1 MADEDRLLGG
11 YDPNAGRSAHVASRP
26 KLIPVPSLLRALLS
40 EHLDP
45 GYAAAAAKRSES
57 AAQASG
63 RERAVGWLWQALAAL
78 LIAAVFAAAVAQA
91 RSVAPGVRSA
101 QQLLLGNV
109 RSSESTAARL
119 AQRRSELSSR
129 VDDVQRRALADDA
142 EGQRLL
148 ARLDALGLAAASTA
162 VIGPGLK
169 VTVTD
174 PGAGPNL
181 SDVSKQR
188 VSGSRQIILDRDLQL
203 VVNSLWASGAEA
215 ISVGGVRIGPNAT
228 IRQAGGAILVDNN
241 PTSSPYTIL
250 AVGPPRAMR
259 DIFDQ
264 SSGLQRLKL
273 LEVSYGVVV
282 TVDAAD
288 GLTLPAGSIRDIKF
302 AKQIG
307 PQ

>member
-1 MADEDRLLGG
+1 MAEVDRTLGG
-11 YDPNAGRSAHVASRP
+11 YDPNAGHGAHVASRP
-26 KLIPVPSLLRALLS
+26 KHIPVPSLLRALLS

-45 GYAAAAAKRSES
+45 GYAAAAAKRGGAEVER
-57 AAQASG
+57 SG
-63 RERAVGWLWQALAAL
+63 PRRVFGWLWQALAAL
-78 LIAAVFAAAVAQA
+78 LIATVFAAAVAQA
-91 RSVAPGVRSA
+91 RSVAPGMRSE

-109 RSSESTAARL
+109 RSAESSAAKL
-119 AQRRSELSSR
+119 NQRRSALATR
-129 VDDVQRRALADDA
+129 VDDVQRHALADDA

-148 ARLDALGLAAASTA
+148 KRLDALGLAAASTA
-162 VIGPGLK
+162 IIGPGLK

-174 PGAGPNL
+174 PGASPNL

-215 ISVGGVRIGPNAT
+215 ISVGGVRIGPNVT

-241 PTSSPYTIL
+241 PTSSPYAIL
-250 AVGPPRAMR
+250 AIGPPRAMR
-259 DIFDQ
+259 DVFDN
-264 SSGLQRLKL
+264 SPGMQRLRL
-273 LEVSYGVVV
+273 LQISYGVVV

-288 GLTLPAGSIRDIKF
+288 GLTLPAGSNRDVKF